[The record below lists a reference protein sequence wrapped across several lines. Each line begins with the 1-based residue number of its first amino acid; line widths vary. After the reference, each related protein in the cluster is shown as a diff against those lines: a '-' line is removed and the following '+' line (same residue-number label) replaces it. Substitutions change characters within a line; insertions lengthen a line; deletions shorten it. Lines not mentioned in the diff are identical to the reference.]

1 MCCRS
6 VARKVPTN
14 YVLLVVFT
22 LCQAFFFSW
31 VTSQYTA
38 ESTIMAGGMTLGMT
52 VALTLYALNT
62 DTDFTACGAL
72 FFIIAIGML
81 MLMLVSIFMTFV
93 AWWHPVVATVLVIV
107 YGLYLVVDTQMIAG
121 GKSHQLSMD
130 DYVIGA
136 LLLYVDITM
145 IFLELLRLLGDKR

>member
-1 MCCRS
+1 
-6 VARKVPTN
+6 
-14 YVLLVVFT
+14 
-22 LCQAFFFSW
+22 
-31 VTSQYTA
+31 
-38 ESTIMAGGMTLGMT
+38 MAGGMTLGMT
-52 VALTLYALNT
+52 VALTIYALYT

-121 GKSHQLSMD
+121 GKSHQISMD

-136 LLLYVDITM
+136 LLLYIDITM
-145 IFLELLRLLGDKR
+145 IFLELLRLLGDN